1 MSGVFSL
8 VLGIVSFLSI
18 SIAATPVTPFGFSDI
33 ALGQSVTALIKAHGA
48 PDVVTTDVGQ
58 VWTWD
63 TGGDKVRVTTDDS
76 GIVHLFDVLPS
87 PKKQVSFPLA
97 MTPPLLLN
105 FGVMTLPEA
114 QGHLKAMTDFSAYA
128 TFPDTGAK
136 AAVQA
141 YNITPATEAI
151 LLFDDPAQ
159 TLREAFYGERP
170 YLVRDGLLPAG
181 TSPKAPH
188 FTAPVIIHQG
198 AADYPATKQE
208 GDAYIRLAV
217 DKNGAVTDA
226 TMFVSSGDTDLDRA
240 ALAGG
245 KMYTFKPATLD
256 GMPVASVFFHK
267 ETFRTLRPHS

>member
-1 MSGVFSL
+1 MSAVFGL
-8 VLGIVSFLSI
+8 LLLGIASFVSI
-18 SIAATPVTPFGFSDI
+18 SIAATPVQPFGFSDL

-58 VWTWD
+58 IWTWD
-63 TGGDKVRVTTDDS
+63 AGGDKVRVTTDDT

-97 MTPPLLLN
+97 TTPPLLLN

-114 QGHLKAMTDFSAYA
+114 QGHLKAMTDFSANA

-141 YNITPATEAI
+141 YNITPITEAI

-159 TLREAFYGERP
+159 TLREGFYGERP

-181 TSPKAPH
+181 ISPKVPH

-198 AADYPATKQE
+198 AADYPATKKE
-208 GDAYIRLAV
+208 GDAYIRMSV
-217 DKNGAVTDA
+217 DKNGGVSDVA
-226 TMFVSSGDTDLDRA
+226 MFVSSGDVDLDRA
-240 ALAGG
+240 ALAGA
-245 KMYTFKPATLD
+245 KMDTFKPATVD
-256 GMPVASVFFHK
+256 GVPVASVFFHK
-267 ETFRTLRPHS
+267 ETFRTLRPH